1 LDAQGVPSARERLAF
16 RVRVNASALGI
27 FSENSLEDET
37 YRDYQPMP
45 QALALLQ
52 STK

>member
-1 LDAQGVPSARERLAF
+1 MPQAF
-16 RVRVNASALGI
+16 NVSVRASALGL
-27 FSENSLEDET
+27 FSENSDESDT

-45 QALALLQ
+45 EASALLQ

>member
-1 LDAQGVPSARERLAF
+1 VH
-16 RVRVNASALGI
+16 ASALGF
-27 FSENSLEDET
+27 FSEDSDESDT